1 MSKMR
6 RIRARRAIGQAE
18 SKGQRRASQYSKKLT
33 DLQTKGSRG
42 SLIGTI
48 AANAIG
54 LGAAAIKSGS
64 LLGGLGMAMNPWA
77 ALAIGLAGGLG
88 KYLGGKG
95 KAKEVDKMAAEDA
108 RKVGYGAKG
117 FRSMGADL
125 AGQYDDLVASSA
137 KQSVTEGLT
146 NFALAGGT
154 KMLKSGRLTPGGK
167 SLFGTTQVGTGSG
180 ATIIDQGGLSSI
192 ETTVPGSFRPV
203 TVADYYGKK
212 IGAFTSGE
220 ASKKL
225 LEKYKR

>member
-88 KYLGGKG
+88 KYLGGQG
-95 KAKEVDKMAAEDA
+95 AAKEVDKMAAADA

-154 KMLKSGRLTPGGK
+154 KMLKSGRLTPGGSSFMGK
-167 SLFGTTQVGTGSG
+167 QVSTGPVSVV
-180 ATIIDQGGLSSI
+180 DQGGVSSMMGT
-192 ETTVPGSFRPV
+192 TTVSPGFKPV